1 MELKGKNLSVHYGW
15 IVTVTIF
22 LVTALVKMT
31 WLAADMTAT
40 IKQTRKDDT
49 YIMSTVLPDIVSQIN
64 EMKTDLNVVRNRQN
78 IVYERM
84 AFRDSTQRIFETAVL
99 KQLDKFDRRMN
110 RAENHLKLSPLG
122 FQNYKKL
129 DEQTKL
135 N

>member
-22 LVTALVKMT
+22 LATALVKMS

-40 IKQTRKDDT
+40 IKETRRDDT
-49 YIMSTVLPDIVSQIN
+49 YIMTNIVPDIMSQIK

-84 AFRDSTQRIFETAVL
+84 AFRDSTQRIFETVVL
-99 KQLDKFDRRMN
+99 KQLDKFDKRMN
-110 RAENHLKLSPLG
+110 RAERLLKLSPIG
-122 FQNYKKL
+122 YENYRES
-129 DEQTKL
+129 EQKI